1 MTNWERLEQVITWAG
16 LSTNAFAM
24 AVGLKRAEN
33 LYQIKKG
40 HNGISQSL
48 TAKITRRYPVI
59 SRSWLLTGEGSM
71 LGDQVKSSGKKIPF
85 YDSGFAGLPADDK
98 STAPEP
104 LYYMDVPS
112 IIDADFAVICVG
124 NSMQPDIPA
133 GSIVTLKEVSKDL
146 ILPGEIYFI
155 VTETYSTLKRIRTQE
170 DDPSKFRLIP
180 KNTEEYDEAIVL
192 RDAILRLFL
201 VKAIISTKIL

>member
-24 AVGLKRAEN
+24 AIGLKRAEN

-40 HNGISQSL
+40 NNAISQNL
-48 TAKITRRYPVI
+48 AAKITRQYPAI
-59 SRSWLLTGEGSM
+59 SKSWLLTGEGSM
-71 LGDQVKSSGKKIPF
+71 LADQVKSSGKKIPF
-85 YDSGFAGLPADDK
+85 YDSGFAGLPVDERSK
-98 STAPEP
+98 APEP
-104 LYYMDVPS
+104 LYYIDVPS

-124 NSMQPDIPA
+124 SSMQPEIPS

-146 ILPGEIYFI
+146 ILPGEIYFV
-155 VTETYSTLKRIRTQE
+155 VTDTYSTIKSIRTLE

-180 KNTEEYDEAIVL
+180 KNTKEYDEAIVP

-201 VKAIISTKIL
+201 VKGIISTKIL